1 MTAAARRRLIRWR
14 NHAPAVVMLALG
26 ALAIAAAFQIGVT
39 R

>member
-26 ALAIAAAFQIGVT
+26 ALAMAAAFWLGPT